1 MAIIGIIGADDRAV
15 AIGKLLRRGGNVVCF
30 SDLDDDRT
38 SQSAAEVLGEGA
50 FATTPFQQAAT
61 CDPLFLTVRWQDLE
75 RALAALGTY
84 KDGIVVDATRPP
96 DLGQLSGAEMLA
108 HKLDNPHVVKGFVES
123 LDADNGSA
131 FIRIASDDPLARA
144 EVGEIIAHCGRSA
157 LDVGPLANART
168 IERDVAAQL
177 SR

>member
-1 MAIIGIIGADDRAV
+1 MSIIGIIGADDRAV
-15 AIGKLLRRGGNVVCF
+15 AIGKMLQRGGNVVCF

-38 SQSAAEVLGEGA
+38 SQSAAELLGDGA
-50 FATTPFQQAAT
+50 FATTPSQQAAT
-61 CDPLFLTVRWQDLE
+61 CDPLFLTIHWQDLE

-108 HKLDNPHVVKGFVES
+108 HKLDNPHVVKGFVEP
-123 LDADNGSA
+123 LDGDESH
-131 FIRIASDDPLARA
+131 FIKIASDDARARA
-144 EVGEIIAHCGRSA
+144 EVGEIIAHCGGNA

-168 IERDVAAQL
+168 IEREVAEQL
-177 SR
+177 AR